1 VPFDRG
7 GLNRT
12 PGETLRGDAPPRHAR
27 RVENAQAEAAR
38 RGCRLDG
45 GRCAGAVLT
54 SSSSGDCDLLEI
66 GEELRVSVLTLRDFE
81 KRLRAGEE
89 SLRRSRL

>member
-1 VPFDRG
+1 
-7 GLNRT
+7 
-12 PGETLRGDAPPRHAR
+12 
-27 RVENAQAEAAR
+27 
-38 RGCRLDG
+38 
-45 GRCAGAVLT
+45 VLT